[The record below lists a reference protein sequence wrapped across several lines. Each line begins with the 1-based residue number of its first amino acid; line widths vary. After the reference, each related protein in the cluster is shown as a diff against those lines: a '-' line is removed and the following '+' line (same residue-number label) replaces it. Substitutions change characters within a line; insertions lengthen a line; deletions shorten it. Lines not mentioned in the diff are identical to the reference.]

1 MAKGRKTYRS
11 MRGKSVDMD
20 LLMKKNELTPAVGN
34 AKVNARGD
42 QLGPGGSIVKKR
54 EDLVREYYDV
64 AGKVKQSSGTPQTAP
79 VDETEQI
86 ETVDETPKKTTKRS
100 TKKIEPEVELTVEE
114 QELFNEAE
122 TDDIWIEDAEG
133 NFVKKGE

>member
-1 MAKGRKTYRS
+1 

-54 EDLVREYYDV
+54 EELVREYYDV
-64 AGKVKQSSGTPQTAP
+64 AGKVKQSSGAPQTAP
-79 VDETEQI
+79 VDDTEET
-86 ETVDETPKKTTKRS
+86 ETVDEKPKKTTKRS
-100 TKKIEPEVELTVEE
+100 TKKIDSEVELTAEE
-114 QELFNEAE
+114 QEMFDAE
-122 TDDIWIEDAEG
+122 EENDIWIEDAQG

>member
-64 AGKVKQSSGTPQTAP
+64 AGKVKQSSGAPQVAQPDATE
-79 VDETEQI
+79 ETE
-86 ETVDETPKKTTKRS
+86 VVAKKTSRRT
-100 TKKIEPEVELTVEE
+100 TKKVEPEVELTAEE
-114 QELFNEAE
+114 QDMMDEAAVE
-122 TDDIWIEDAEG
+122 DQWIEDENG
-133 NFVKKGE
+133 NFIKKDS